1 MGSKKWYNF
10 SKLAPSPL
18 PPKQCW
24 IVSKMGDHKIFEGGG
39 LKKGWTQNPSNNCF
53 CFSTLSKI
61 LLIAIVVIWT
71 LTHLSPAN
79 WGKRQSNCQG
89 QIKEIL
95 RKEAKFYALP
105 TSEDT
110 TYKSKNSFRL
120 KNLLSSIWPFPDHP
134 DFADWTKENL
144 KWYII
149 AGKFAQNGQERFYF
163 RDMSQMTA
171 MVSDHSGYKTQIR
184 TVQQSHTGSIFAQIL
199 RKMP

>member
-1 MGSKKWYNF
+1 MTRQWPENRSTAKHVFQQNLQGQKDIKKFVQWGSKVLGSKKWYNF

-95 RKEAKFYALP
+95 RKEATFYALP

-134 DFADWTKENL
+134 RFCWLNK
-144 KWYII
+144 
-149 AGKFAQNGQERFYF
+149 GKLE
-163 RDMSQMTA
+163 
-171 MVSDHSGYKTQIR
+171 MVHYCW
-184 TVQQSHTGSIFAQIL
+184 
-199 RKMP
+199 